1 MAIDRRLS
9 PADVVHTIRFIPPD
23 EVSWW
28 SLAVDF
34 EDGSVD
40 DLYAS
45 PSNDRIAVVPDR
57 QEDVSIAL
65 AAEYVAMCADLLTER
80 DWWVMLRAERHRNT
94 EAARMRRREHWRAP
108 LRYRK

>member
-1 MAIDRRLS
+1 M
-9 PADVVHTIRFIPPD
+9 
-23 EVSWW
+23 SWW

-34 EDGSVD
+34 EDDSVD

-45 PSNDRIAVVPDR
+45 PSSDRIAVVPDR

-65 AAEYVAMCADLLTER
+65 AAGYVAMCADLLTER

-94 EAARMRRREHWRAP
+94 EAARMRRRERWRAR

>member
-1 MAIDRRLS
+1 LPPFARRCGAHNPLH
-9 PADVVHTIRFIPPD
+9 PAR

-34 EDGSVD
+34 EDDSVD

-45 PSNDRIAVVPDR
+45 PSSDRIAVVPDR

-65 AAEYVAMCADLLTER
+65 AAGYVSMCADLLTER
-80 DWWVMLRAERHRNT
+80 DWWVMLRAEQHRNT
-94 EAARMRRREHWRAP
+94 EAARMRRRERWRAR